1 MDSDLN
7 NDAKDLLIRYGGDAF
22 PNLFRSAKRSIVTDS
37 DGRKILD
44 FTSGQMCA
52 TLGHNHPAITRAIK
66 ESCDTALHMFSGMI
80 PEPVVKLAK
89 ALADWL
95 PPPLRKSLLLSTGS
109 ESNEAALRLAKL
121 ATGGYEVI
129 ALGGSWH
136 GTTGGSAAATSVSY
150 THLRAHET

>member
-1 MDSDLN
+1 MDSALK

-22 PNLFRSAKRSIVTDS
+22 PNLFRSAKGSIVTDS
-37 DGRKILD
+37 DGREILD

-52 TLGHNHPAITRAIK
+52 TLGHNHPAITNAIK

-95 PPPLRKSLLLSTGS
+95 PSPLQ
-109 ESNEAALRLAKL
+109 
-121 ATGGYEVI
+121 
-129 ALGGSWH
+129 
-136 GTTGGSAAATSVSY
+136 
-150 THLRAHET
+150 